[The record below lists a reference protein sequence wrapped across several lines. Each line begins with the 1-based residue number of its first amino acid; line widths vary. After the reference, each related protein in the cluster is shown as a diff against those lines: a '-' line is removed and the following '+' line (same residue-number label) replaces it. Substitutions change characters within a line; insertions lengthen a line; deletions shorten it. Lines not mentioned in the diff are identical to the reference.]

1 MTAYFAAAAV
11 LLAGL
16 APLIVFSVRASPPDG
31 LVALNFGGTI
41 ATLVLL
47 LLARGDAAPAVLR
60 SGAGLGGAVVRRR
73 AGVRALPGALAV
85 TDVLVWVLL
94 AIGVLLDARRRARR
108 AGRAPTSMTGCT
120 SSGPGSLFGPSRSR
134 SRS

>member
-16 APLIVFSVRASPPDG
+16 APLIVFSVRASVTDG

-47 LLARGDAAPAVLR
+47 LLA
-60 SGAGLGGAVVRRR
+60 
-73 AGVRALPGALAV
+73 
-85 TDVLVWVLL
+85 
-94 AIGVLLDARRRARR
+94 
-108 AGRAPTSMTGCT
+108 
-120 SSGPGSLFGPSRSR
+120 
-134 SRS
+134 